1 MATVPSFSQFPCK
14 TLLSSPS
21 NSKHQSKPPILL
33 PISLLN
39 RRPQVGIAVHRS
51 DFKVRASDVNDEWGP
66 DSKGPGGDVDD
77 EWGPERGSSSSVG
90 EKEAEEAIESAEETE
105 RLKRVLADSLYGT
118 DRGLSASS
126 ETRAEISELI
136 TQLESKNP
144 NPAPNEA
151 LFLLNGKWILAF
163 LVTYADKAG
172 VMPSLVSLNT
182 HMQDSPLHP
191 TLDETFDRQS
201 LENDQKTIQRIER
214 LLDASLTCSY
224 SGLDYYEYDY
234 TSFVG
239 LFPLLSRRISPL
251 VKVDEISQ
259 TIDSDSFTVHN
270 SVRFAGPL
278 ASTSF
283 STNAKFEVRSPKR
296 VQVKFEQGVI
306 GTPQLTDS
314 IEIPE
319 FVEVLGQKIDLN
331 PIRGLLTSVQDT
343 ASSVARTISSQP
355 PLKFSLPGDSAQSWL
370 LTTYLDKDLRISRGD
385 GGSVFVLIREG
396 SSLLNP

>member
-1 MATVPSFSQFPCK
+1 MATVPLFTQFPCK
-14 TLLSSPS
+14 TVVPTSS
-21 NSKHQSKPPILL
+21 NSKIQSKSPTLVSVNPI
-33 PISLLN
+33 N
-39 RRPQVGIAVHRS
+39 RRSEARTAVHRPE
-51 DFKVRASDVNDEWGP
+51 FKVRATDVNDEWGP
-66 DSKGPGGDVDD
+66 DAS
-77 EWGPERGSSSSVG
+77 ERGSNVSVA
-90 EKEAEEAIESAEETE
+90 EKEAEEAIESVEETE
-105 RLKRVLADSLYGT
+105 RLKRSLADSLYGT

-151 LFLLNGKWILAF
+151 L
-163 LVTYADKAG
+163 
-172 VMPSLVSLNT
+172 
-182 HMQDSPLHP
+182 
-191 TLDETFDRQS
+191 
-201 LENDQKTIQRIER
+201 
-214 LLDASLTCSY
+214 
-224 SGLDYYEYDY
+224 Y

-259 TIDSDSFTVHN
+259 TIDSDSFTVQN

-278 ASTSF
+278 ATTSF
-283 STNAKFEVRSPKR
+283 STNAKFEVQSPKR
-296 VQVKFEQGVI
+296 VQIKFEQGVI
-306 GTPQLTDS
+306 GTPQLMDS

-319 FVEVLGQKIDLN
+319 SVEVLGQKIDLN

-355 PLKFSLPGDSAQSWL
+355 PLKFSLPADRAQSWL

-385 GGSVFVLIREG
+385 GGSIFVLFKEG

>member
-1 MATVPSFSQFPCK
+1 MATRVPLFSQFTCK
-14 TLLSSPS
+14 TLVTSSTTS
-21 NSKHQSKPPILL
+21 TFQSKSPILL
-33 PISLLN
+33 PINPIN
-39 RRPQVGIAVHRS
+39 RRIAVHRH
-51 DFKVRASDVNDEWGP
+51 DFKIRASDVNDEWGP
-66 DSKGPGGDVDD
+66 DSMG
-77 EWGPERGSSSSVG
+77 RGRLNSSVA
-90 EKEAEEAIESAEETE
+90 EKVAEEAIESAEETE
-105 RLKRVLADSLYGT
+105 RLKRVLAGSLYGT

-151 LFLLNGKWILAF
+151 LFLLNGKWIL
-163 LVTYADKAG
+163 V
-172 VMPSLVSLNT
+172 
-182 HMQDSPLHP
+182 
-191 TLDETFDRQS
+191 
-201 LENDQKTIQRIER
+201 
-214 LLDASLTCSY
+214 
-224 SGLDYYEYDY
+224 Y

-278 ASTSF
+278 ATTSL